1 MSDAGPSFLPQSS
14 TMSSGE
20 SVKMVGIT
28 ADGMPAPPTFA
39 QLSSYNMRSHEG
51 GSRPSLAA
59 SSSYQMSLDQPQRE
73 VDEPQQI
80 SHHVAPT
87 ARGFLPAFRIMVIA
101 AALTLSFIIP
111 WLMVTNLINPLIVWL
126 ICLFGAIL
134 ELIYHFPI
142 LIMEIIGMCR
152 GRPW

>member
-1 MSDAGPSFLPQSS
+1 MDSSEPSI
-14 TMSSGE
+14 
-20 SVKMVGIT
+20 KMFEFK
-28 ADGMPAPPTFA
+28 AEDMPAAPTFA
-39 QLSSYNMRSHEG
+39 QLSSYNLRSHQG
-51 GSRPSLAA
+51 GSRPSIAP

-80 SHHVAPT
+80 SHHVSPT

-111 WLMVTNLINPLIVWL
+111 WLMVTNLINPLVVWL
-126 ICLFGAIL
+126 ICLIGAIL
-134 ELIYHFPI
+134 ELIYHCPV
-142 LIMEIIGMCR
+142 LVMEIIGMVR